1 MITISCKEIKLIQC
15 FQRRRRRS
23 CSSGSFL
30 AGSSVV
36 LSSVVSVVSSVVRL
50 SGQPG
55 IFQVS
60 PERAAVVLP
69 EATYPYSLQPEYTQI
84 QIQNIEYTNTHVY
97 KYKLPNTNTKSSII
111 SVCVLFRRQ
120 LIRTLWRLCGT
131 LRRRSNKLFAEIGC
145 LSKQWRISIA
155 SRSAIA
161 ISFTLLVSE
170 SFGDSSKKKE
180 PFFGRSL
187 VRRIDR
193 EY

>member
-1 MITISCKEIKLIQC
+1 MITNSCEEIKLIQC

-36 LSSVVSVVSSVVRL
+36 LSGCPVASVVSSVVRL

-84 QIQNIEYTNTHVY
+84 QIQKIEYTYTQIQIQIAQY
-97 KYKLPNTNTKSSII
+97 KYRIQQHQCL
-111 SVCVLFRRQ
+111 CFFRRQ

-161 ISFTLLVSE
+161 ISFTPLVSE
-170 SFGDSSKKKE
+170 SMGDSS
-180 PFFGRSL
+180 
-187 VRRIDR
+187 IAR
-193 EY
+193 EKD

>member
-1 MITISCKEIKLIQC
+1 MITNSCKEIKLIQF

-111 SVCVLFRRQ
+111 SVCVFFRRQ

-145 LSKQWRISIA
+145 LSNGESPLPRGAQLPFLLHCW
-155 SRSAIA
+155 SRN
-161 ISFTLLVSE
+161 LLE
-170 SFGDSSKKKE
+170 IQARKKNLFLGDLS
-180 PFFGRSL
+180 
-187 VRRIDR
+187 
-193 EY
+193 